1 MRAVVGLAVIG
12 VFVVVAGAGAQQQL
26 RLVAGI
32 LDSDGQPP
40 AELSVDDLVVME
52 DGEEA
57 RVTAVDLVTRGVK
70 VQIVVDN
77 GLGLGQDGMLHLRN
91 GVVGL
96 IKSLPEG
103 MEATLVTTAPQPRFL
118 ARPTTSREQ
127 LLQAAGR
134 LTPDSSPGRFIEG
147 LDEALQRAERDRGDH
162 VHVIIMAA
170 TTAGERDTRSSD
182 IQQVM
187 TRARLGHAS
196 LHLAI
201 LDSGSISSSGGV
213 TQQEVG
219 QAVTS
224 MTGGRYEYIAA
235 PGRLATLLPELGA
248 HLAEASVSLGNQFRI
263 TIERPAGKRGDLGR
277 LTMRARGN
285 YNVVSVAVQ

>member
-103 MEATLVTTAPQPRFL
+103 MEATLVTTAPQARFL
-118 ARPTTSREQ
+118 ARPTTNREQ

-147 LDEALQRAERDRGDH
+147 LGEALQRAERDGGDH

-182 IQQVM
+182 IQQIL

-196 LHLAI
+196 LHLAL
-201 LDSGSISSSGGV
+201 LDSGFASSSGGV

-248 HLAEASVSLGNQFRI
+248 HLAEASAALGNQFRI